1 MKKLIV
7 LLILLG
13 CLTSC
18 APKYWFFTKAAHP
31 TDRAYRK
38 SIRREKRVIA
48 RTCASYDDVACKSP
62 LFNTKKR

>member
-18 APKYWFFTKAAHP
+18 APKYWFYTKAAHP

-38 SIRREKRVIA
+38 SIRREKRVIN
-48 RTCASYDDVACKSP
+48 RTCVYYDDVVSKTP
-62 LFNTKKR
+62 VFNTKKR